1 MLSIVLPCFNEAQNI
16 ERTVRDT
23 VAWLQPKK
31 EAWEIVV
38 VNDGS
43 RDGTDAIL
51 EKLAQEIPTLR
62 VVTHERNKGYGAAV
76 RSGCDAAK
84 GTVIG
89 FMDSDGQ
96 FDPRDFDL
104 LLPKL
109 LETSFITGRRRKRA
123 DPFLR
128 KLNAKLFGLL
138 SWIALGIW
146 VRDINCAM
154 KVFTKEAWEIMRPRH
169 STGALMNAE
178 MFLRAQNAGI
188 RWIVVDVRHA
198 PRKFGAQTGA
208 NLSVILRMFRELW
221 TLKNA
226 SAEKRI
232 DLNEG

>member
-23 VAWLQPKK
+23 VTWLQRKK
-31 EAWEIVV
+31 DPWEIVI

-51 EKLAQEIPTLR
+51 ERLAQEIPSLR
-62 VVTHERNKGYGAAV
+62 IVTHAANQGYGAAV
-76 RSGCDAAK
+76 ISGCDAAK

-96 FDPRDFDL
+96 FDPQDFDL

-138 SWIALGIW
+138 SWMTLGIW

-154 KVFTKEAWEIMRPRH
+154 KVFTRETWKIMRPRH

-188 RWIVVDVRHA
+188 KWIVVDVHHA
-198 PRKFGAQTGA
+198 PRKFGTQTGA

-221 TLKNA
+221 DLKRSNPGK
-226 SAEKRI
+226 E
-232 DLNEG
+232 